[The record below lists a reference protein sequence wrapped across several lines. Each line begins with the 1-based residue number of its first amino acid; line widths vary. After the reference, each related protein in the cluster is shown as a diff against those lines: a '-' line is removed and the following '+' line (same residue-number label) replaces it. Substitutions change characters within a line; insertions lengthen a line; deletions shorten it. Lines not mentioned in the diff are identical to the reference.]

1 MGKRMNNAS
10 FDEWEAPDKLQMI
23 EDWASQGLS
32 LGEIAHNMGIAR
44 STLFIWRDKSKDI
57 SDAIK
62 RGADAS
68 VDLVENALFSAA
80 VSGNITAQIFF
91 LKNKRPNDWKD
102 KRDTEISGGSGKL
115 SFEWGSKEWGSKA
128 DKPED
133 SDK

>member
-10 FDEWEAPDKLQMI
+10 FDEWEAPDKLQML

-62 RGADAS
+62 IGADAS

-102 KRDTEISGGSGKL
+102 KRENEITGNGGKMTFS
-115 SFEWGSKEWGSKA
+115 WQ
-128 DKPED
+128 
-133 SDK
+133 SDKDKDKAEAKGDG